1 MRLGNEVLGI
11 TGGGFRLALLDDSKP
26 QRPCQ
31 WYVSHHHVNNLLQS
45 VVRHHHENN
54 LLQNLRWSRRN
65 LGRRGFSSDQVL
77 LVLLTYARLREH
89 LFCKR
94 GPRLPENLGVVHRFR
109 ALHVQAPVLYYRRRA
124 LLHVESQDERT

>member
-89 LFCKR
+89 LLFVVQPHSVSAFCANKMR
-94 GPRLPENLGVVHRFR
+94 FVVQPHSAKGDR
-109 ALHVQAPVLYYRRRA
+109 ACLKISA
-124 LLHVESQDERT
+124 